1 MSLHTTLGHLIPE
14 WARHYRRGYVAGD
27 LVAGLVAA
35 MLLVPQSMAYAVLA
49 GLPPHIGLYASVLP
63 LIVYAWFGSSS
74 VLSVGPVAVI
84 ALMTGAALQGV
95 APAGSA
101 EYIAAAGLLALLSG
115 VALLLFGLLRMG
127 ALAHLLSHPVISGFM
142 TGAAVLILIGQ
153 LRPLLGI
160 SGPPGSGIRMLVD
173 IVAHVGDAHALTMA
187 VGLSALLMLIAARKW
202 LARGLHLAGVPMAAA
217 GVLAKL
223 TPMLVVLACIG
234 VVRITGW
241 QGQGLAVTG
250 ALPTGFI
257 PIVPPSLDPSLALV
271 LLLPALVIGLLGF
284 IESVAVAGSLA
295 RARGERISADAELRG
310 LGAANIASA
319 ISSAFPVAGGF
330 SRTAVNADA
339 GARTALA
346 GVISALIIV
355 FVLLVA
361 AELFAT
367 LPLAVLAAII
377 IAAVVPLIDPRR
389 FMATWRYDRADALAL
404 AGTAVG
410 VVVFGVEAGVGIG
423 VGLSLAS
430 LVWRSSRPHIA
441 VIGQV
446 PGSEHFRNVLRHAV
460 NTRKGLLML
469 RVDENLYFGNAEAVA
484 HRVQQLCA
492 AQPGMRHLVL
502 VMSSVSHVD
511 ATALET
517 LQSMHDALLSRGI
530 TLHLAEVKGPVLDR
544 LVDTDFLRGLSGR
557 VFLSCWEAYARL
569 PESLPAPDGLH
580 G

>member
-1 MSLHTTLGHLIPE
+1 VKLSRLLPD
-14 WARHYRRGYVAGD
+14 WARHYRRDYVTGD

-35 MLLVPQSMAYAVLA
+35 MLLVPQSMAYAALA
-49 GLPPHIGLYASVLP
+49 GLPPHVGLYASVLP
-63 LIVYAWFGSSS
+63 LVAYAWLGTSG

-84 ALMTGAALQGV
+84 ALMTGSALAAV
-95 APAGSA
+95 APSGSP
-101 EYIAAAGLLALLSG
+101 EYIAAAALLALLSG
-115 VALLLFGLLRMG
+115 VALLLFGFLRLG

-160 SGPPGSGIRMLVD
+160 TVASGSGISMLAA
-173 IVAHVGDAHALTMA
+173 IAAAIAEAHLLTAA
-187 VGLSALLMLIAARKW
+187 VGLGTLVVLVLSRVWLVRLLVLI
-202 LARGLHLAGVPMAAA
+202 GVPQHVA

-223 TPMLVVLACIG
+223 MPMLVVLASIG
-234 VVRITGW
+234 LVLSAGW
-241 QGQGLAVTG
+241 QAQGLAVTG
-250 ALPTGFI
+250 DLPGGLPALALPAVD
-257 PIVPPSLDPSLALV
+257 PALVPV

-310 LGAANIASA
+310 LGGANIASA
-319 ISSAFPVAGGF
+319 ISGGFPVAGGF

-346 GVISALIIV
+346 GVISALIIAL
-355 FVLLVA
+355 VLLFA
-361 AELFAT
+361 TGLFAT
-367 LPLAVLAAII
+367 LPTAVLAAII
-377 IAAVVPLIDPRR
+377 IAAVVPLIDPKR
-389 FMATWRYDRADALAL
+389 FIVTWRYDRADAIAL
-404 AGTAVG
+404 ACTAVG

-441 VIGQV
+441 VVGQV
-446 PGSEHFRNVLRHAV
+446 PGSEHFRNVLRHRV
-460 NTRKGLLML
+460 NTRTGLLML

-484 HRVQQLCA
+484 HRIEQLCA
-492 AQPGMRHLVL
+492 KQPDVRHLVL

-511 ATALET
+511 TTALET
-517 LQSMHDALLSRGI
+517 LEALHNTLSARGI

-544 LVDTDFLRGLSGR
+544 LNDTDFIRHLSGQ
-557 VFLSCWEAYARL
+557 VFLSCWDAFAAL
-569 PESLPAPDGLH
+569 PQPAQSS
-580 G
+580 